1 MEKTGSGERSES
13 RKNGPRRGNWR
24 PSFHGP
30 GPCCRMHR
38 YKSLVAW
45 QRSHELVLLVLRT
58 TDATYHPRSRA
69 LFDQLR
75 RAALSIEANIVE
87 GYALSTTPQ
96 FRRHLRIAI
105 GSAAETECFLRT
117 AGELDYLPRQLLEE
131 MLRLTDGVLRALF
144 GLVRKLGEPTR

>member
-1 MEKTGSGERSES
+1 
-13 RKNGPRRGNWR
+13 
-24 PSFHGP
+24 
-30 GPCCRMHR
+30 MHR
-38 YKSLVAW
+38 YKSLVVW

-58 TDATYHPRSRA
+58 TDAAYHPRFRA

>member
-1 MEKTGSGERSES
+1 
-13 RKNGPRRGNWR
+13 
-24 PSFHGP
+24 
-30 GPCCRMHR
+30 MHR
-38 YKSLVAW
+38 YRSLVAW
-45 QRSHELVLLVLRT
+45 QRSHELVILVLRT
-58 TDATYHPRSRA
+58 TDRCYHPRSRA

-117 AGELDYLPRQLLEE
+117 ASELGYLPDPPLEE
-131 MLRLTDGVLRALF
+131 MINLTDGTLRALF
-144 GLVRKLGEPTR
+144 GLVRKVGEPNR